1 MLFSSSCLSVPTRQD
16 LSIHNISRAGS
27 QLATRIPINIKLTFA
42 IKAEIKHPSNRIS
55 VFHNREGL
63 RTFAVFLLSF
73 FVWKSIT
80 FIAGI
85 RCHSPPV
92 YLDLK
97 NSDRR

>member
-73 FVWKSIT
+73 LSGKVS
-80 FIAGI
+80 
-85 RCHSPPV
+85 HSLPV
-92 YLDLK
+92 
-97 NSDRR
+97 